1 MANLK
6 SSKKDAK
13 RSKITSV
20 RNAARLSEIKT
31 TTKKLVDALAANDV
45 DTAKKLLVLAES
57 KLARAE
63 GKGVLK
69 KNTAGRKISR
79 LAKKVSAAT
88 R

>member
-31 TTKKLVDALAANDV
+31 ATKKLVDALAANDV